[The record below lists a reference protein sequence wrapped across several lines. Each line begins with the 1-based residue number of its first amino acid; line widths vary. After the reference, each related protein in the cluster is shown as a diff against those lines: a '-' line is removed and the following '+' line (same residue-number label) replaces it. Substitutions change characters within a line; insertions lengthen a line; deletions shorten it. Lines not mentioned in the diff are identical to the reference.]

1 MVHEQRRARPGTA
14 LRLDCELTC
23 EDLEGPRS
31 VLRAGEESAKDHLQ
45 SKQLRDH
52 HKPDEQEKGS
62 PDPDLGAPVPQP

>member
-1 MVHEQRRARPGTA
+1 
-14 LRLDCELTC
+14 LTC